1 MDEDRWKKAPTFTY
15 ASALGRALKLK
26 LKLHTPNAEQ
36 LPPEIAKQLGKLRE
50 RESSGDKP
58 KDDTH
63 QPGR

>member
-15 ASALGRALKLK
+15 VSALGRALK

-50 RESSGDKP
+50 RESSGNTP